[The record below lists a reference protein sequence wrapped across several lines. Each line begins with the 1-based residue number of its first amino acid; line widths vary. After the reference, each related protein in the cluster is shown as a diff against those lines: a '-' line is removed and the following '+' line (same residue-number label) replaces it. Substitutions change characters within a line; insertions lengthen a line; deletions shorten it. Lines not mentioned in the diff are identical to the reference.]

1 MFQSV
6 LLLRKQAFPPR
17 YQYRLYRTQTELSC
31 TVPTASRQLRGGGNA
46 ASERAR
52 QFLLMS
58 LLKILATKRSN
69 CK

>member
-31 TVPTASRQLRGGGNA
+31 TALGTASTMLTASPHLRAARTPKYNQRFCHVFRQ
-46 ASERAR
+46 
-52 QFLLMS
+52 
-58 LLKILATKRSN
+58 
-69 CK
+69 